1 MKQLREGWYSNQYR
15 LLNEQK
21 DNDLINLM
29 ADEPIE
35 PVNCAAL
42 IKKADRIANTNFVPR
57 FENLKGNLGN
67 LTVVSTKVK
76 GGTVMYPIGLVV
88 QGYAKYISLLEE

>member
-42 IKKADRIANTNFVPR
+42 IKKADIIANTNFVTSQK
-57 FENLKGNLGN
+57 FDENIQN
-67 LTVVSTKVK
+67 
-76 GGTVMYPIGLVV
+76 
-88 QGYAKYISLLEE
+88 